1 MPGEKYIV
9 LTAEDVPGLG
19 NPLFGGGFSFG
30 PLATPFGGGAVNVS
44 VETAELDAR
53 DVQDLRRNPRAA
65 AAPAMPIRLIEPRAF
80 TPAGGG
86 GGDGGGGDGGNVTW
100 NVKLVGADASPFT
113 GAGVTVAVLDTGI
126 QDDHPAFTG
135 VEIIRKDF
143 TGEGDADEHGHGTH
157 VAGTIFGRPKD
168 GVRFSVATGVTRAVI
183 GKVLGREGGSSEM
196 LFQGIRW
203 AIDQGASVINM
214 SLGFD
219 FPGLVKFLVEE
230 RNFPIELAT
239 SRALQWYRD
248 NVRLLDRLVAL
259 YRSRAAMQ
267 ENAALL
273 IAAAGNESQRD
284 VDPNFTIDV
293 SPPAAADGIVSVAA
307 LAGAAAPLTV
317 APFSN
322 INPNVSAPGVG
333 IFSSWIGSGN
343 RTISGTSMASP
354 HVTGIAALWAERQRN
369 LTGVINVDLLSARLI
384 GSATTDALDRPG
396 DSVAY
401 GAGLVRAPM
410 N

>member
-9 LTAEDVPGLG
+9 LTAEDAPGLG
-19 NPLFGGGFSFG
+19 NPFMGGNFSFG
-30 PLATPFGGGAVNVS
+30 PLGAPFGGGPVTVK

-53 DVQDLRRNPRAA
+53 EAQDLQRNPRAA
-65 AAPAMPIRLIEPRAF
+65 AAPAMPIRLIEPLAF
-80 TPAGGG
+80 EPAGGDEPGGNGG
-86 GGDGGGGDGGNVTW
+86 GGDVAW

-126 QDDHPAFTG
+126 QADHAAFTG
-135 VEIIRKDF
+135 VQIIQQDF
-143 TGEGDADEHGHGTH
+143 TGEGEADEHGHGTH

-168 GVRFSVATGVTRAVI
+168 GLRFSVAPGVTRAVI
-183 GKVLGREGGSSEM
+183 GKVLGQEGGSSEM

-219 FPGLVKFLVEE
+219 FPGLVRWLVEE

-259 YRSRAAMQ
+259 YRARAKMG
-267 ENAALL
+267 ENGALL

-293 SPPAAADGIVSVAA
+293 APPAAADGIVSVAA

-322 INPNVSAPGVG
+322 INPNVAAPGVG
-333 IFSSWIGSGN
+333 IFSSWIGGGYRS
-343 RTISGTSMASP
+343 ISGTSMASP
-354 HVTGIAALWAERQRN
+354 HVTGIAALWAERQLRQTN
-369 LTGVINVDLLSARLI
+369 VIDIDRLSANLV
-384 GSATTDALDRPG
+384 GNAVTDSLDRPG
-396 DSVAY
+396 DFVDY